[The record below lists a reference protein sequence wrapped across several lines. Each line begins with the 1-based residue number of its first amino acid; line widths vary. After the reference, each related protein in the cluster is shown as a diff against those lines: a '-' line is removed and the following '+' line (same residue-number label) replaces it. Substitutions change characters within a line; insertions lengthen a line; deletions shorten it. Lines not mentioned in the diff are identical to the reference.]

1 MSNEN
6 ITNCI
11 SVDENGKVVNI
22 TRGLDYTS
30 NSTCVDMTDEF
41 KYVQIGDTMK
51 GEIVPLD
58 SEAGRLHNLFT
69 IIDPEWVKKPLT
81 PEELKQNWYME
92 KRELEKEIREVQ
104 FQIMFDNAMGL
115 ADKLQKDKE
124 IYYALD
130 AKLKELI
137 ANEPQG

>member
-1 MSNEN
+1 MTDEN
-6 ITNCI
+6 IVNCI
-11 SVDENGKVVNI
+11 SIDESGKVVNI
-22 TRGLDYTS
+22 TRGLDQTQ
-30 NSTCVDMTDEF
+30 NSICVNMTDEF

-51 GEIVPLD
+51 GEIVERD
-58 SEAGRLHNLFT
+58 TEMGRAYGLRT
-69 IIDPEWVKKPLT
+69 IIDPEWVKRPLT
-81 PEELKQNWYME
+81 PEELKEKWRME
-92 KRELEKEIREVQ
+92 KHQLENEIREVQ

-130 AKLKELI
+130 AKLAELI

>member
-1 MSNEN
+1 MSNEK
-6 ITNCI
+6 IANCI

-30 NSTCVDMTDEF
+30 NSTCVMMIEKF

-51 GEIVPLD
+51 GKRVPLD

-69 IIDPEWVKKPLT
+69 IIDPEWVKRPLT
-81 PEELKQNWYME
+81 PEELKEKWHME
-92 KRELEKEIREVQ
+92 KHQLEKEIREVQ

-130 AKLKELI
+130 AKLAELI